1 MNGEDTTTLG
11 RDDYCSPAVF
21 AAERHRLFDRGW
33 FYACHADSL
42 PARHRRVVDVVG
54 ESTIVARDA
63 NGVLHAH
70 ANVCRH
76 RGSRLCEAAEGG
88 APTAGAIRCPYH
100 SWTYSLDG
108 ALPRCSTVTGP

>member
-42 PARHRRVVDVVG
+42 PARHRRVVDVAG
-54 ESTIVARDA
+54 ERGRRARCQ
-63 NGVLHAH
+63 GVLHAH

-76 RGSRLCEAAEGG
+76 RGF
-88 APTAGAIRCPYH
+88 
-100 SWTYSLDG
+100 
-108 ALPRCSTVTGP
+108 ALVRSGRRPPSTRWRR